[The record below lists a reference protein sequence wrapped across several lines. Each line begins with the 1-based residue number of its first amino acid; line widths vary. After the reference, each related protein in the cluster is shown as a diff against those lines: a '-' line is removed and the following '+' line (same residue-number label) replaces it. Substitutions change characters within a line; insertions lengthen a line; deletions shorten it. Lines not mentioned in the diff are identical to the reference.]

1 MSKALNKKKQ
11 IEYSQKSIYED
22 MTVQESEMMWYT
34 KDEIEELIVSEMV
47 GTSFNGLPLRTRS
60 KEAKVLVCTSLGYP
74 VPKSFKKTQP
84 RFPSQN
90 LDTYVQKSNNLQV
103 WNEELDP
110 ERRYLLI
117 RLDENDVVT
126 AAKVVTGD
134 DLAIL
139 DTTGTLTQ
147 KYQAR
152 LITGDDTTELI
163 SSKDTAE
170 LIGGVNLQTSADL
183 KNLSPIEAPQDQSIL
198 EINTIYNLLKPL
210 VGESFKDAGKDQERN
225 RGADLHKLVCK
236 ALGYSNYADDGQFPD
251 LKNQLLEVKLQTSQ
265 TIDLG
270 LVCPDSDH
278 NLDMNPVSGLRVR
291 HKDVRYALFYGKIED
306 DIVVL
311 TNFYLT
317 TGEDFFQRFQQFQG
331 KVLNK
336 KLQIPLPK
344 DFFE

>member
-1 MSKALNKKKQ
+1 MSKASDKKKQ
-11 IEYSQKSIYED
+11 VEYSQKSIYED
-22 MTVQESEMMWYT
+22 MTVEESEIMWYT

-60 KEAKVLVCTSLGYP
+60 KEAKVLVCTSLGYS

-126 AAKVVTGD
+126 SAKVVTGV

-152 LITGDDTTELI
+152 LITGDETTELI
-163 SSKDTAE
+163 SSTDTAE

-183 KNLSPIEAPQDQSIL
+183 NNLSPIEAPHDQSIL

-210 VGESFKDAGKDQERN
+210 VGKSFKDAGADQERN
-225 RGADLHKLVCK
+225 RGADLHKLVCE

-251 LKNQLLEVKLQTSQ
+251 VKNQLLEVKLQTSP

-278 NLDMNPVSGLRVR
+278 NLDMNPISGFKVR
-291 HKDVRYALFYGKIED
+291 HKDVRYALFYGKIEGGN
-306 DIVVL
+306 VVL

-317 TGEDFFQRFQQFQG
+317 TGEDFFHRFQQFQG

>member
-1 MSKALNKKKQ
+1 MSKAKNKKKHV
-11 IEYSQKSIYED
+11 EYNQKSIYEN
-22 MTVQESEMMWYT
+22 MTLEESDIMWYT
-34 KDEIEELIVSEMV
+34 KDEIEELIVQEMV

-126 AAKVVTGD
+126 AAKVVTGV

-152 LITGDDTTELI
+152 LITGDEITELI
-163 SSKDTAE
+163 SSKDTTE
-170 LIGGVNLQTSADL
+170 LIAGVKLQTNADL
-183 KNLSPIEAPQDQSIL
+183 NKLSPIEPPQDQSIL
-198 EINTIYNLLKPL
+198 EINTLYNLLKPL
-210 VGESFKDAGKDQERN
+210 IGKSFKDPGADQERN
-225 RGADLHKLVCK
+225 RGADLHKLVCE

-251 LKNQLLEVKLQTSQ
+251 VKNQLLEVKLQTSP

-278 NLDMNPVSGLRVR
+278 NLDINPISGFRVR
-291 HKDVRYALFYGKIED
+291 HKDVRYALFLWEY
-306 DIVVL
+306 
-311 TNFYLT
+311 
-317 TGEDFFQRFQQFQG
+317 
-331 KVLNK
+331 
-336 KLQIPLPK
+336 
-344 DFFE
+344 

>member
-1 MSKALNKKKQ
+1 MSKAQSKKKE
-11 IEYSQKSIYED
+11 IIYSQKSIYEN
-22 MTVQESEMMWYT
+22 MTVEESEMMWYT
-34 KDEIEELIVSEMV
+34 KDEIEELIVEEMV

-60 KEAKVLVCTSLGYP
+60 KEAKVLVCNSLGYP

-117 RLDENDVVT
+117 RLNEGDVVT
-126 AAKVVTGD
+126 AAKVVTGV

-147 KYQAR
+147 KYQAKF
-152 LITGDDTTELI
+152 IHGEVDAELI
-163 SSKDTAE
+163 STEDTE
-170 LIGGVNLQTSADL
+170 LMNSHIKLQDNVDL
-183 KNLSPIEAPQDQSIL
+183 SELSPIENPHKESIL
-198 EINTIYNLLKPL
+198 KISTVFDLLKSL
-210 VGESFKDAGKDQERN
+210 IGKAFKDAGADQERN
-225 RGADLHKLVCK
+225 RGADLHKLVCQ
-236 ALGYSNYADDGQFPD
+236 ALGYNDYADDGQFPD
-251 LKNQLLEVKLQTSQ
+251 VKNQLLEVKLQTSP

-270 LVCPDSDH
+270 LVCPDSEH
-278 NLDMNPVSGLRVR
+278 NLDMNPIEGYRIR
-291 HKDVRYALFYGKIED
+291 HRDVRYALFYGVIENGN
-306 DIVVL
+306 VVL
-311 TNFYLT
+311 TNLYLT
-317 TGEDFFQRFQQFQG
+317 SGEDFFKRFQQFEG

-344 DFFE
+344 NFFD